1 MNYNYS
7 VLLTAFFTI
16 LFNNYTKYSKFS
28 SFDTNS
34 FSLNRSFNIINGEL
48 AYYSVF
54 NFSIF
59 DKDYLLLVDSKKND
73 NAF

>member
-1 MNYNYS
+1 M
-7 VLLTAFFTI
+7 LLIAFLTI
-16 LFNNYTKYSKFS
+16 LFNKDTKYSKFS
-28 SFDTNS
+28 SLEMSS
-34 FSLNRSFNIINGEL
+34 FSLNRSFKIINGEL